1 MKIDTNIIT
10 RLRSG
15 KQTFLDRTVLKWKGR
30 KMTLFS
36 QGVAFFDKGIA
47 RFKDAIN
54 CLPGKIFGTPSL
66 HTRHIHCLQEDY
78 QGLYNS
84 LYGDAVKSKGI
95 FEKLFF
101 TPIVLSEDSSES
113 LQITITPPEE
123 NQRKTD
129 HVTPQSRIQVE
140 SLQPSTP
147 RKAESPLSTPKPDSD
162 KDGVIRHKKRVKP
175 KRSNAH
181 KERRGESAKR
191 QAREKFSNLYTKK
204 ADSTPKKA
212 KSRLPSPLSST
223 PELVLPSVQKQP
235 QQPPIDPLAAVEKPS
250 YKDVLNFLTGLQSM
264 AKDQE
269 AFTQLLS
276 DVGLQDLNKH
286 AKKNAVKGSISQLQ
300 KTGKAALVAQVYVA
314 EAVVAEF
321 NTEGVERALKWYQ
334 KGSLLEAQKE
344 IKEFILNLMNKIEK
358 PETWNKKPSLIDR
371 GWGIYSWA
379 TSWATGAANES
390 FTGFSE
396 EQKQAFLMIKAQ
408 ENFTKEN
415 LITVLE
421 NTRHVP
427 GIEEDAAPLWI
438 LLAAMNKN

>member
-1 MKIDTNIIT
+1 MEIDTNIIN

-47 RFKDAIN
+47 RCKDAIN

-113 LQITITPPEE
+113 LQITITSPEQ

-129 HVTPQSRIQVE
+129 NVTPQSRIQVE
-140 SLQPSTP
+140 SRQPSTP
-147 RKAESPLSTPKPDSD
+147 RKAESRP
-162 KDGVIRHKKRVKP
+162 H
-175 KRSNAH
+175 
-181 KERRGESAKR
+181 
-191 QAREKFSNLYTKK
+191 
-204 ADSTPKKA
+204 
-212 KSRLPSPLSST
+212 SPLPST
-223 PELVLPSVQKQP
+223 PEPVVPSVQE